1 MTSYLIFVLKRFGQF
16 LLVVFLGV
24 TITFFVTH
32 LTPIDPVEESIG
44 AITQMGQSD
53 PNAIELM
60 RQSLRE
66 LYGMQG
72 SIWQQY
78 VHFWLR
84 LATGDLG
91 PSLSAFPTPVST
103 IILRSLP
110 WTIGLMTVST
120 LITFV
125 LGNAIGALAGY
136 YRKDMVLKAVSLVFI
151 ALLPI
156 PYYILAF
163 VLLIVFGF
171 IWPVLPI
178 NGGYEMNAN
187 LDLSFALVFDILKHS
202 ILPALSLILVGAG
215 SWLIGMR
222 ALVSNIITDDYVVFA
237 ELGGVPKRKIL
248 RSYIARNAMVP
259 QFTGLAM
266 SLGAIFNGT
275 VITEIVFGYP
285 GIGNLLIEAV
295 HAGDYSL
302 VLGLSAL
309 SIVGVAAAVFIIDIL
324 SPLIDPRIKVE

>member
-66 LYGMQG
+66 LYGMEG

-78 VHFWLR
+78 LNFWLR

-136 YRKDMVLKAVSLVFI
+136 YRKDMVLKAISLVFI

-163 VLLIVFGF
+163 VLLIVFGYL
-171 IWPVLPI
+171 WPVLPI

-222 ALVSNIITDDYVVFA
+222 ALVSNIITEDYVVFA

>member
-66 LYGMQG
+66 LYGMEG

-103 IILRSLP
+103 IIMRSLP

-120 LITFV
+120 IITFV

-163 VLLIVFGF
+163 VLLIVFGYL
-171 IWPVLPI
+171 WPVLPI

-202 ILPALSLILVGAG
+202 ILPALSLIMVGAG

-222 ALVSNIITDDYVVFA
+222 ALVSNIITEDYVVFA

>member
-1 MTSYLIFVLKRFGQF
+1 
-16 LLVVFLGV
+16 
-24 TITFFVTH
+24 
-32 LTPIDPVEESIG
+32 
-44 AITQMGQSD
+44 
-53 PNAIELM
+53 
-60 RQSLRE
+60 
-66 LYGMQG
+66 
-72 SIWQQY
+72 
-78 VHFWLR
+78 
-84 LATGDLG
+84 
-91 PSLSAFPTPVST
+91 
-103 IILRSLP
+103 
-110 WTIGLMTVST
+110 IGLMTVST

-151 ALLPI
+151 AMLPI

-187 LDLSFALVFDILKHS
+187 LDLSFALVTDILKHS

-237 ELGGVPKRKIL
+237 ELGGVPKGKIL

-309 SIVGVAAAVFIIDIL
+309 SIVGVAAAVFIIDVL

>member
-1 MTSYLIFVLKRFGQF
+1 MTSYPVFVLKRFGQF
-16 LLVVFLGV
+16 LLVVFLG
-24 TITFFVTH
+24 ISATFFITH
-32 LTPIDPVEESIG
+32 MTPIDPVEESIG
-44 AITQMGQSD
+44 TIQQMGQSD
-53 PNAIELM
+53 PRAVELM

-66 LYGMQG
+66 LYGLEG

-78 VHFWLR
+78 LHFWGR

-91 PSLSAFPTPVST
+91 PSLSAFPTPVSA
-103 IILRSLP
+103 IIARALP
-110 WTIGLMTVST
+110 WTIGLMTVSVI
-120 LITFV
+120 LTFI
-125 LGNAIGALAGY
+125 LGNMIGALAGY
-136 YRKDMVLKAVSLVFI
+136 YRKSSVLKAVSLVFI
-151 ALLPI
+151 AMQPI

-163 VLLIVFGF
+163 VLIILFGYV
-171 IWPVLPI
+171 WPILPI
-178 NGGYEMNAN
+178 NGGYEMNTN
-187 LDLSFALVFDILKHS
+187 LNLSVTLVLDILRHS
-202 ILPALSLILVGAG
+202 ILPALSLILVGTG
-215 SWLIGMR
+215 GWLIGMR
-222 ALVSNIITDDYVVFA
+222 ALVSNIITEDYVVFA

-266 SLGAIFNGT
+266 SLGAVFNGT

-285 GIGNLLIEAV
+285 GIGNLLISAV

-324 SPLIDPRIKVE
+324 GPLIDPRIKVE

>member
-1 MTSYLIFVLKRFGQF
+1 
-16 LLVVFLGV
+16 
-24 TITFFVTH
+24 
-32 LTPIDPVEESIG
+32 
-44 AITQMGQSD
+44 MGQSD

-78 VHFWLR
+78 LHFWLR

-151 ALLPI
+151 AMLPI

-187 LDLSFALVFDILKHS
+187 LDLSFALVTDILKHS

-237 ELGGVPKRKIL
+237 ELGGVPKGKIL

-309 SIVGVAAAVFIIDIL
+309 SIVGVAAAVFIIDVL

>member
-66 LYGMQG
+66 LYGMEG

-78 VHFWLR
+78 LNFWLR

-163 VLLIVFGF
+163 VLLIVFGYL
-171 IWPVLPI
+171 WPVLPI

-222 ALVSNIITDDYVVFA
+222 ALVSNIVTEDYVVFA

>member
-1 MTSYLIFVLKRFGQF
+1 
-16 LLVVFLGV
+16 
-24 TITFFVTH
+24 
-32 LTPIDPVEESIG
+32 
-44 AITQMGQSD
+44 
-53 PNAIELM
+53 
-60 RQSLRE
+60 
-66 LYGMQG
+66 
-72 SIWQQY
+72 
-78 VHFWLR
+78 
-84 LATGDLG
+84 
-91 PSLSAFPTPVST
+91 
-103 IILRSLP
+103 
-110 WTIGLMTVST
+110 
-120 LITFV
+120 
-125 LGNAIGALAGY
+125 
-136 YRKDMVLKAVSLVFI
+136 
-151 ALLPI
+151 
-156 PYYILAF
+156 
-163 VLLIVFGF
+163 VFGYL
-171 IWPVLPI
+171 WPVLPI

-202 ILPALSLILVGAG
+202 ILPALSLIMVGAG

-222 ALVSNIITDDYVVFA
+222 ALVSNIITEDYVVFA

>member
-24 TITFFVTH
+24 TLTFFVTH

-302 VLGLSAL
+302 VLGRSAL

>member
-66 LYGMQG
+66 LYGMEG

-78 VHFWLR
+78 LHFWLR

-163 VLLIVFGF
+163 VLLIVFGYL
-171 IWPVLPI
+171 WPVLPI

-215 SWLIGMR
+215 SWLIGMQ

>member
-66 LYGMQG
+66 LYGMEG
-72 SIWQQY
+72 STWQQY
-78 VHFWLR
+78 LHFWLR

-136 YRKDMVLKAVSLVFI
+136 YRKDMLLKAVSLVFI

-163 VLLIVFGF
+163 VLLIVFGYL
-171 IWPVLPI
+171 WPVLPI
-178 NGGYEMNAN
+178 NGGYEMNTN
-187 LDLSFALVFDILKHS
+187 LDLSFALVLDILKHS

-266 SLGAIFNGT
+266 SLGGIFNGT

-285 GIGNLLIEAV
+285 GIGNLLISAV

>member
-16 LLVVFLGV
+16 LLVVFIGV
-24 TITFFVTH
+24 SITFFVTH

-66 LYGMQG
+66 LYGLEG

-78 VHFWLR
+78 LHFWLR
-84 LATGDLG
+84 LMTGDLG

-136 YRKDMVLKAVSLVFI
+136 YRKNMVLKGVSLIFI

-163 VLLIVFGF
+163 VLLILFGYL
-171 IWPVLPI
+171 WPVLPI

-187 LDLSFALVFDILKHS
+187 LDLSFSLIVDILEHS

-285 GIGNLLIEAV
+285 GIGNLLISAV

>member
-66 LYGMQG
+66 LYGMEG

-78 VHFWLR
+78 LNFWLR

-125 LGNAIGALAGY
+125 LGNALGALAGY

-163 VLLIVFGF
+163 VLLIVFGYL
-171 IWPVLPI
+171 WPVLPI

-222 ALVSNIITDDYVVFA
+222 ALVSNIITEDYVVFA

-248 RSYIARNAMVP
+248 RSYVARNAMVP

>member
-66 LYGMQG
+66 LYGMEG

-78 VHFWLR
+78 LHFWLR

-120 LITFV
+120 IITFV

-163 VLLIVFGF
+163 VLLIVFGYL
-171 IWPVLPI
+171 WPVLPI

-202 ILPALSLILVGAG
+202 ILPALSLIMVGAG

-222 ALVSNIITDDYVVFA
+222 ALVSNIITEDYVVFA

>member
-66 LYGMQG
+66 LYGMEG

-78 VHFWLR
+78 LNFWLR

-120 LITFV
+120 LMTFV
-125 LGNAIGALAGY
+125 LGNALGALAGY

-163 VLLIVFGF
+163 VLLIVFGYL
-171 IWPVLPI
+171 WPVLPI

-222 ALVSNIITDDYVVFA
+222 ALVSNIITEDYVVFA

>member
-24 TITFFVTH
+24 TITFFITH

-66 LYGMQG
+66 LYGMEG

-78 VHFWLR
+78 LHFWLR

-103 IILRSLP
+103 IIMRSLP

-120 LITFV
+120 IITFV

-163 VLLIVFGF
+163 VLLIVFGYL
-171 IWPVLPI
+171 WPVLPI

-202 ILPALSLILVGAG
+202 ILPALSLIMVGAG

-222 ALVSNIITDDYVVFA
+222 ALVSNIITEDYVVFA

>member
-72 SIWQQY
+72 SIWEQY
-78 VHFWLR
+78 LHFWLR

>member
-1 MTSYLIFVLKRFGQF
+1 MTPYLIFVLKRFGQF

-78 VHFWLR
+78 LHFWLR

-187 LDLSFALVFDILKHS
+187 LDLSFALVTDILKHS

-237 ELGGVPKRKIL
+237 ELGGVPKGKIL

-309 SIVGVAAAVFIIDIL
+309 SIVGVAAAVFIIDVL

>member
-66 LYGMQG
+66 LYGMEG

-78 VHFWLR
+78 LHFWLR

-103 IILRSLP
+103 IIMRSLP

-120 LITFV
+120 IITFV

-136 YRKDMVLKAVSLVFI
+136 YRKDMVLKAVSLIFI

-163 VLLIVFGF
+163 VLLIVFGYL
-171 IWPVLPI
+171 WPVLPI

-202 ILPALSLILVGAG
+202 ILPALSLIMVGAG

-222 ALVSNIITDDYVVFA
+222 ALVSNIITEDYVVFA

>member
-66 LYGMQG
+66 LYGMEG

-78 VHFWLR
+78 LNFWLR

-136 YRKDMVLKAVSLVFI
+136 YRKDMVLKVVSLVFI

-163 VLLIVFGF
+163 VLLIVFGYL
-171 IWPVLPI
+171 WPVLPI

-222 ALVSNIITDDYVVFA
+222 ALVSNIITEDYVVFA

>member
-1 MTSYLIFVLKRFGQF
+1 MTSYLLFVLKRFGQF

-44 AITQMGQSD
+44 SITQMGQSD

-66 LYGMQG
+66 LYGLNG

-78 VHFWLR
+78 LHFWLR

-103 IILRSLP
+103 IIMRSLP

-136 YRKDMVLKAVSLVFI
+136 HRKNMILKGISLVFI
-151 ALLPI
+151 AMLPI

-163 VLLIVFGF
+163 VLLIVFGYV
-171 IWPVLPI
+171 WPILPI

-187 LDLSFALVFDILKHS
+187 LDLSFSLVIDILEHS
-202 ILPALSLILVGAG
+202 ILPAFSLILVGTG

-222 ALVSNIITDDYVVFA
+222 ALVSNIITEDYVVFA
-237 ELGGVPKRKIL
+237 ELGGVPKRRIL

-285 GIGNLLIEAV
+285 GIGNLLISAV

>member
-1 MTSYLIFVLKRFGQF
+1 MTPYLIFVLKRFGQF

>member
-66 LYGMQG
+66 LYGMEG

-78 VHFWLR
+78 LHFWLR

-120 LITFV
+120 IITFV

-163 VLLIVFGF
+163 VLLIVFGYL
-171 IWPVLPI
+171 WPVLPI

-202 ILPALSLILVGAG
+202 ILPALSLIMVGAG

-222 ALVSNIITDDYVVFA
+222 ALVSNIITEDYVVFA

-285 GIGNLLIEAV
+285 GICNLLIEAV

>member
-66 LYGMQG
+66 LYGMEG

-78 VHFWLR
+78 LNFWLR

-163 VLLIVFGF
+163 VLLIVFGYL
-171 IWPVLPI
+171 WPVLPI

-187 LDLSFALVFDILKHS
+187 LDLSFALVFDILRHS

-222 ALVSNIITDDYVVFA
+222 ALVSNIITEDYVVFA

>member
-1 MTSYLIFVLKRFGQF
+1 MTSYLLFVLKRFGQF

-66 LYGMQG
+66 LYGMEG

-78 VHFWLR
+78 LHFWLR

-163 VLLIVFGF
+163 VLLIVFGYL
-171 IWPVLPI
+171 WPVLPI

-202 ILPALSLILVGAG
+202 ILPALSLIMVGAG

-222 ALVSNIITDDYVVFA
+222 ALVSNIITEDYVVFA

>member
-66 LYGMQG
+66 LYGMEG

-78 VHFWLR
+78 LHFWLR

-120 LITFV
+120 IITFV

-156 PYYILAF
+156 PYYIPAF
-163 VLLIVFGF
+163 VLLIVFGYL
-171 IWPVLPI
+171 WPVLPI

-202 ILPALSLILVGAG
+202 ILPALSLIMVGAG

-222 ALVSNIITDDYVVFA
+222 ALVSNIITEDYVVFA

>member
-66 LYGMQG
+66 LYGMEG

-78 VHFWLR
+78 LHFWLR

-103 IILRSLP
+103 IIMRSLP

-120 LITFV
+120 IITFV

-163 VLLIVFGF
+163 VLLIVFGYL
-171 IWPVLPI
+171 WPVLPI

-202 ILPALSLILVGAG
+202 ILPALSLIMVGAG

-222 ALVSNIITDDYVVFA
+222 ALVSNIITEDYVVFA

>member
-24 TITFFVTH
+24 SITFFVTH

-66 LYGMQG
+66 LYGMEG

-78 VHFWLR
+78 LHFWLR

-136 YRKDMVLKAVSLVFI
+136 YRKNTVLKAVSLVCI

-163 VLLIVFGF
+163 VLLILFGYL
-171 IWPVLPI
+171 WPVLPI

-187 LDLSFALVFDILKHS
+187 LNLSFSLVLDILEHS
-202 ILPALSLILVGAG
+202 ILPAMSLILVGTG

-285 GIGNLLIEAV
+285 GIGNLLISAV

>member
-1 MTSYLIFVLKRFGQF
+1 MTSYLIFVLKRLGQF

-66 LYGMQG
+66 LYGMEG

-78 VHFWLR
+78 LNFWLR

-163 VLLIVFGF
+163 VLLIVFGYL
-171 IWPVLPI
+171 WPVLPI

-222 ALVSNIITDDYVVFA
+222 ALVSNIITEDYVVFA

>member
-66 LYGMQG
+66 LYGMEG

-78 VHFWLR
+78 LHFWLR

-120 LITFV
+120 IITFV

-163 VLLIVFGF
+163 VLLIVFGYL
-171 IWPVLPI
+171 WPVLPI

-202 ILPALSLILVGAG
+202 ILPALSLIMVGAG

-222 ALVSNIITDDYVVFA
+222 ALVSNIITEDYVVFA

-248 RSYIARNAMVP
+248 RFYIARNAMVP

>member
-66 LYGMQG
+66 LYGMEG

-78 VHFWLR
+78 LHFWLR
-84 LATGDLG
+84 VATGDLG

-163 VLLIVFGF
+163 VLLIVFGYL
-171 IWPVLPI
+171 WPVLPI

-202 ILPALSLILVGAG
+202 ILPALSLIMVGAG

-222 ALVSNIITDDYVVFA
+222 ALVSNIITEDYVVFA

>member
-66 LYGMQG
+66 LYGMEG

-78 VHFWLR
+78 LHFWLR

-103 IILRSLP
+103 IIMRSLP

-120 LITFV
+120 IITFV

-163 VLLIVFGF
+163 VLLIVFGYL
-171 IWPVLPI
+171 WPVLPI

-187 LDLSFALVFDILKHS
+187 LDLSFALVLDILKHS
-202 ILPALSLILVGAG
+202 ILPAFSLILVGTG

-222 ALVSNIITDDYVVFA
+222 ALVSNIITEDYVVFA

>member
-66 LYGMQG
+66 LYGMEG

-78 VHFWLR
+78 LHFWLR

-120 LITFV
+120 LFTFV

-163 VLLIVFGF
+163 VLLIVFGYL
-171 IWPVLPI
+171 WPVLPI

-202 ILPALSLILVGAG
+202 ILPALSLIMVGAG

-222 ALVSNIITDDYVVFA
+222 ALVSNIITEDYVVFA

>member
-24 TITFFVTH
+24 TMTFFVTH

-66 LYGMQG
+66 LYGMEG

-78 VHFWLR
+78 LNFWLR

-125 LGNAIGALAGY
+125 LGNALGALAGY

-163 VLLIVFGF
+163 VLLIVFGYL
-171 IWPVLPI
+171 WPVLPI

-222 ALVSNIITDDYVVFA
+222 ALVSNIITEDYVVFA